1 VPVPEISDLD
11 AIILRELLKDGRIGY
26 DELAKKCG
34 SSINKTWKRYKALEK
49 KGVINGATI
58 QINLGHLGTA
68 ALATLLISVD
78 AQLIEQ
84 VMDTVE
90 KIREIRAYRQ
100 YNSLYN
106 VRAVATLKDLG
117 ELDQVKQ
124 IIRQN
129 LPIKNLRTYLWT
141 SVKNIPENLNFTGPT
156 KNNDTITVNI
166 FTSSTSTT
174 NDEIK
179 IDPTDILLIQKL
191 TENGRT
197 SFTKLAE
204 EMKLATNTIVRRYN
218 NLKNN
223 GTIKVSIQIDP
234 KKLGY
239 CAILD
244 INLSF
249 AIPSV
254 TSQSIVETFAK
265 IPDMINVTKTSGDY
279 DLQLTAMIRDIDQMF
294 SIQDE
299 ISKISSVSKFDVSAR
314 KIPEKWPTPQQYI
327 STI

>member
-1 VPVPEISDLD
+1 MPEISDTD
-11 AIILRELLKDGRIGY
+11 AIILKELLKDGRIGY
-26 DELAKKCG
+26 DELAKKCNA
-34 SSINKTWKRYKALEK
+34 SKNKVWKRYKALKK
-49 KGVINGATI
+49 KGIIKGATI
-58 QINLGHLGTA
+58 QVNFGQLGTA
-68 ALATLLISVD
+68 AIATLLINVD
-78 AQLIEQ
+78 AQRIEQ
-84 VMDTVE
+84 IMDTFD
-90 KIREIRAYRQ
+90 KIQEIRAYRQ

-106 VRAVATLKDLG
+106 VRAIATLKDLG

-124 IIRQN
+124 TIRQR

-141 SVKNIPENLNFTGPT
+141 SIKNIPENFNFTGST
-156 KNNDTITVNI
+156 KNNDTNTENI
-166 FTSSTSTT
+166 IRSNDLIK
-174 NDEIK
+174 NDEVE
-179 IDPTDILLIQKL
+179 IDATDKLIIQKL
-191 TENGRT
+191 TENGRM
-197 SFTKLAE
+197 SFTKIAE
-204 EMKLATNTIVRRYN
+204 ELNLATNTIARRYK

-223 GTIKVSIQIDP
+223 GTIKVSIQINP
-234 KKLGY
+234 KKIGY

-249 AIPSV
+249 ATPSD

-265 IPDMINVTKTSGDY
+265 IPDMVNVAKTSGDY

-314 KIPEKWPTPQQYI
+314 KIPERWPTPQQHI